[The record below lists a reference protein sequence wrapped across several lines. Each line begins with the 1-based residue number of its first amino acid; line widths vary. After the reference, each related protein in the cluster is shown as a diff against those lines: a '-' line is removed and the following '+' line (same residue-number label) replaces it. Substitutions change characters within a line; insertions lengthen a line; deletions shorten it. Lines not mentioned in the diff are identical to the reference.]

1 MGRRRGPRRIRRAR
15 RQQRVERRLAVA
27 RERLRQPQ
35 RRVDDG
41 VEHEPSHCLGMA
53 PQQLERDPRPIRH
66 RDDVPARDA
75 EGTPDGVQILDRQ
88 VSAEVAQVAVRQ
100 PLQPFA
106 AGGEA
111 GALARRVD
119 QLGQRRGRRRRLA
132 VQRRA
137 VPGPA
142 LAHTYIAEK
151 FVVKVADVIVTE
163 RRWIGRE
170 IKDAENELWIYFE
183 IPLPAGIEGT
193 GIRHGVLFDV
203 YRDQLN
209 SVLVRD
215 ADRKTTLVFLPA
227 HGMKTVRF
235 RP

>member
-1 MGRRRGPRRIRRAR
+1 
-15 RQQRVERRLAVA
+15 
-27 RERLRQPQ
+27 
-35 RRVDDG
+35 
-41 VEHEPSHCLGMA
+41 
-53 PQQLERDPRPIRH
+53 LE
-66 RDDVPARDA
+66 
-75 EGTPDGVQILDRQ
+75 
-88 VSAEVAQVAVRQ
+88 VAVRV
-100 PLQPFA
+100 FA
-106 AGGEA
+106 DDFEA
-111 GALARRVD
+111 ALSERAKRKISLARTPVAEVD
-119 QLGQRRGRRRRLA
+119 
-132 VQRRA
+132 
-137 VPGPA
+137 A
-142 LAHTYIAEK
+142 LAHSYVAET
-151 FVVKVADVIVTE
+151 FVVKVSDATVTE